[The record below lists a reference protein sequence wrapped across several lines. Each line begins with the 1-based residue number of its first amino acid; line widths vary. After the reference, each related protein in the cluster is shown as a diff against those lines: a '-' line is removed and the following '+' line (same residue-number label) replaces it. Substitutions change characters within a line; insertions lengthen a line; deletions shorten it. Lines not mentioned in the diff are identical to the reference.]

1 MNIFRMLASGR
12 QPMREEYISAL
23 LAYLLSPKLDHG
35 LGAIVLATLLRDVG
49 VHASF
54 PELVALASDL
64 DPRLRD
70 NLFEDAAAGISV
82 ELELYHPAGTS
93 HGASDIVVR
102 CGAWFIAIENKILG
116 ASATPGQ
123 IAAQYQGL
131 RQVLAKKDLAS
142 HKVLMVYLVPA
153 VRSAESW
160 SLSQAAVDELNIPLI
175 AGDRAA
181 LVTWQSTKEHPLA
194 FVEMLRTIL
203 ARAGRGEIA
212 PLSSEIRHT
221 LLALIDF
228 ALGEFRGYP
237 YERAVVHG
245 TETPTQ
251 RVASLLQSE
260 EVLYIG
266 VQYGM
271 AGVMRRAW
279 RNPGFGNDVD
289 QAAYRAG
296 YEDWTRETVLG
307 HIPDCS
313 LSVIEQ
319 DGQPIGRLRV
329 LCNETGITLAG
340 IQLLPAY
347 QNQGIGTML
356 VTQLQRDADQRNL
369 PLRIAVE
376 KDNPNAQRFY
386 ERCGCRVI
394 GEDAQEYHLEY
405 RPRRGVGPQTP

>member
-1 MNIFRMLASGR
+1 MNIFRVLASGR

-35 LGAIVLATLLRDVG
+35 LGAIVLATLLRDIG
-49 VHASF
+49 AHASF

-82 ELELYHPAGTS
+82 ELELYYPAGTS
-93 HGASDIVVR
+93 HGAIDIVVR

-153 VRSAESW
+153 VRSAEGW

-181 LVTWQSTKEHPLA
+181 LITWQSTKEHPLA

-203 ARAGRGEIA
+203 AREGRGEIA

-251 RVASLLQSE
+251 RVASLLESE

-279 RNPGFGNDVD
+279 RNAGFVNELLPTATTPNGWQYLPLKEFQSLARWAMAPDTQPLGSIAWAGKPFWTPQLYLVAKAASDEIWIGMRGGLDALTAMTAEEIRDRKFWEVSD
-289 QAAYRAG
+289 QRRSG
-296 YEDWTRETVLG
+296 QWFTGSTFCTVLERKG
-307 HIPDCS
+307 LRFTTPDGN
-313 LSVIEQ
+313 V
-319 DGQPIGRLRV
+319 
-329 LCNETGITLAG
+329 
-340 IQLLPAY
+340 
-347 QNQGIGTML
+347 
-356 VTQLQRDADQRNL
+356 
-369 PLRIAVE
+369 
-376 KDNPNAQRFY
+376 
-386 ERCGCRVI
+386 
-394 GEDAQEYHLEY
+394 
-405 RPRRGVGPQTP
+405 